1 MDWSKWLIFYFIGSG
16 RESINDPQ
24 HPDFYEG
31 EEMWMARGF
40 INQFFLLKQK
50 VIQDILDSSKSQE
63 ERLLDQKR
71 EDHIEAL
78 LDQG

>member
-40 INQFFLLKQK
+40 INQFFLW
-50 VIQDILDSSKSQE
+50 SCKS
-63 ERLLDQKR
+63 ERRKMS
-71 EDHIEAL
+71 EAKSYSRYL
-78 LDQG
+78 G